1 MNRGARMA
9 RLDRASR
16 RKVNCVIR
24 DSCEEDVTLVQSI
37 YRHHVLYGT
46 SSFEEVPPSVDELKV
61 RRTDVLEQGLPYLVA
76 ELNGDIAGYAYASPY
91 RSRSAYR
98 FTIENSV
105 YVDHRLR
112 RRGIGRALLAALVTR
127 CSKDNWQ
134 QMIGVIGD
142 SNNVASIT
150 LHQRCGFVRA
160 GVLRAVGFK
169 FGRWIDTILMQR
181 ALGPEAAPDILA
193 YDLKGCSQD
202 REEPLG

>member
-1 MNRGARMA
+1 M
-9 RLDRASR
+9 
-16 RKVNCVIR
+16 NCVIR
-24 DSCEEDVTLVQSI
+24 ASCEEDVAAVQSI

-46 SSFEEVPPSVDELKV
+46 SSFEEVPPSVDELKD
-61 RRTDVLEQGLPYLVA
+61 RRNDVLEFGLPYLVA
-76 ELNGDIAGYAYASPY
+76 EWNGEIAGYAYASPY

-105 YVDHRLR
+105 YVDHRLS
-112 RRGIGRALLAALVTR
+112 RRGIGRALLAGLVIR
-127 CSKDNWQ
+127 CSKDDWR

-150 LHQRCGFVRA
+150 LHQRCGFVHA

-181 ALGPEAAPDILA
+181 ALGPEAAPEILL
-193 YDLKGCSQD
+193 DEPKGYSHD
-202 REEPLG
+202 REAPLA